1 MPPFVHSLDIADVRQ
16 IIEHFQTIPDMTE
29 FILESDRYPY
39 AALNDALKTLYGA
52 VEHIASETQEA
63 DTCRRTITKIESV
76 LATRVDYVKSII
88 DQLLGK
94 DAFEPLDIPFE
105 ESPTPEILSHIDLM
119 KDVAY
124 SPEIQQNDY
133 KNALRKLIKILKF
146 RFNTGLEIHKQL
158 YLLDFEEIAAN
169 RESFPQALLEGHKG
183 FLEDALTMTRNH
195 VPVTATQIHQL
206 KETLFKILEAMG
218 VRILQ
223 SNHIQSRAEYCQLM
237 QEVENVVLGAEVD
250 FGQKVVKRFA
260 DMLPEY
266 ISDQWNA
273 NIIKHNRKIV
283 ALLIDL
289 TDDSALLEELYQIL
303 VNLTTAEADQLRKK
317 QEISR
322 VTLKHIRT
330 LEYVKNHDNAEQI
343 EMERFRTIEL
353 SEKARELIRLS
364 LYGLCEY
371 LRVINVDELR
381 KYPIGILRS
390 IEKVLRDL
398 EQHRLKASD
407 IKNLQDSPEYSEA
420 VNFVKE
426 AMLTYESSDEKYNF
440 VDIYKESDHTCDGVT
455 YCMFNDII
463 LRSIQNI
470 TEAYFVVDSNEQSVS
485 EERLAELQVTIAER
499 YKSEWSRQNAIEQQ
513 LEQDV
518 MEELALTIDD

>member
-16 IIEHFQTIPDMTE
+16 IVKHFQTIPDMME

-39 AALNDALKTLYGA
+39 AALHDALKTLYGA
-52 VEHIASETQEA
+52 LEHSASETQEA
-63 DTCRRTITKIESV
+63 DSCRRTIAKIESV
-76 LATRVDYVKSII
+76 LATRVDYVKSLI

-94 DAFEPLDIPFE
+94 DAFEPLETSFDDA
-105 ESPTPEILSHIDLM
+105 PTPEILSQIDLM

-124 SPEIQQNDY
+124 APEIQPDEY

-146 RFNTGLEIHKQL
+146 RFNKGLEIHKQL
-158 YLLDFEEIAAN
+158 YHLEFEEIAIDHGT
-169 RESFPQALLEGHKG
+169 FPQTLLEEHKV

-218 VRILQ
+218 VRVLQ
-223 SNHIQSRAEYCQLM
+223 SNRFQYRAEYGQLM
-237 QEVENVVLGAEVD
+237 QEIENVVLGAEVD
-250 FGQKVVKRFA
+250 FGQKVVKRFT
-260 DMLPEY
+260 DMLPEF
-266 ISDQWNA
+266 ISEQWNA
-273 NIIKHNRKIV
+273 HVIKHNRKII
-283 ALLIDL
+283 ALLVDL
-289 TDDSALLEELYQIL
+289 TDDFALLEELYQIL
-303 VNLTTAEADQLRKK
+303 VSLTMAEAEQLRKK
-317 QEISR
+317 DELTR

-330 LEYVKNHDNAEQI
+330 LEYVKDHHNAEQV
-343 EMERFRTIEL
+343 EMERFQNLEL
-353 SEKARELIRLS
+353 SEKARELIKLS

-371 LRVINVDELR
+371 LKIIQVPELR

-407 IKNLQDSPEYSEA
+407 VKNLQDSAEYNEA

-426 AMLTYESSDEKYNF
+426 AMLTYEASNEKYSF
-440 VDIYKESDHTCDGVT
+440 VDIYKESDYTCNGIT
-455 YCMFNDII
+455 YCVFKDII

-485 EERLAELQVTIAER
+485 EERLAELQVTIVER
-499 YKSEWSRQNAIEQQ
+499 YKAEWVRQNAIEQQ
-513 LEQDV
+513 LEHAA
-518 MEELALTIDD
+518 MEELASEI